1 MNTYSFEE
9 AVGYFEE
16 EKVLE
21 RQAKDIIEQER
32 QKQQQDGNLRCPFV
46 DLKDCTPVQKDI
58 LNTYF
63 QHTLTRQTAKLESAE
78 REIARHSF
86 PGEQE
91 SAFPWVPDAYTLSA
105 KLNTILGIRSL
116 QHKNKSIREPNPY
129 EIMHMV
135 LHQVPL
141 VNYNGVFYVRKGCA
155 FQQITNDDLRALVF
169 SIAEP
174 VLANGKN
181 PSLLG
186 SVCDLLKNYYGIKI
200 RQTTETP
207 DRVFFTNGVYDLTRH
222 ELLPPLPTDFVTA
235 YLPFQYNPDNKDC
248 PVFDRFLSDISG
260 GNTAVISLIWEVIGY
275 LLSSDM
281 SAKSFFLLQG
291 VGDSGKSVLG
301 NLISSMFNQEALAHL
316 DIYRFKDKFSTSA
329 LLGKRL
335 NICMDLPRAR
345 ISREAIGVIKMLTG
359 DDTITIEQKFKSSES
374 YKPTCKLLFGSNFPL
389 MPADNDPAFCARLV
403 TIPFLYPIPK
413 GRQDKHLLEK
423 LLMERSAIAV
433 KALDAYLR
441 LRARNYQFLQVQGEM
456 CSVAG
461 YIANAEL
468 MDAFL
473 AECCR
478 FSPEAYTFTADLLA
492 AYNQFRASRGAPP
505 LTDPAIFSR
514 QLNQFCS
521 RPIRG
526 KRRRING
533 ANLNGY
539 QGIGLRSPGSEISE
553 EV

>member
-1 MNTYSFEE
+1 MDIKNDYTFEDTID
-9 AVGYFEE
+9 YFSEE
-16 EKVLE
+16 IVNARRIIQDAYEK
-21 RQAKDIIEQER
+21 Q
-32 QKQQQDGNLRCPFV
+32 NLGLPSNLYTPFV
-46 DLKDCTPVQKDI
+46 DLSGVTPEEHAD
-58 LNTYF
+58 LE
-63 QHTLTRQTAKLESAE
+63 KLFATMMEKVKENIHGGPEKEAPGYSTHLSPVPPQSPYLIAPVISELSHLLKRTKQPEDSAY
-78 REIARHSF
+78 SF
-86 PGEQE
+86 MTSVLSHYRLLYYSGTFYCQENCIFRPISEQE
-91 SAFPWVPDAYTLSA
+91 LRSAIFPVVEPALVAGKSA
-105 KLNTILGIRSL
+105 KLIGNII
-116 QHKNKSIREPNPY
+116 
-129 EIMHMV
+129 
-135 LHQVPL
+135 
-141 VNYNGVFYVRKGCA
+141 
-155 FQQITNDDLRALVF
+155 
-169 SIAEP
+169 
-174 VLANGKN
+174 
-181 PSLLG
+181 
-186 SVCDLLKNYYGIKI
+186 DLLRDCPYTKVY
-200 RQTTETP
+200 RTTETP

-461 YIANAEL
+461 YIADAEL

-473 AECCR
+473 AGCCR

-492 AYNQFRASRGAPP
+492 AYNQFRASRGMPP

-539 QGIGLRSPGSEISE
+539 QGIGLRIPGSEISE

>member
-1 MNTYSFEE
+1 MDIKNDDTFGSTIDYFSEE
-9 AVGYFEE
+9 TVNA
-16 EKVLE
+16 
-21 RQAKDIIEQER
+21 RRIIQDAYK
-32 QKQQQDGNLRCPFV
+32 KQNLGLPTNLYAPFV
-46 DLKDCTPVQKDI
+46 DLSGVTPEEHAALQEFFT
-58 LNTYF
+58 NM
-63 QHTLTRQTAKLESAE
+63 
-78 REIARHSF
+78 REKVKAGANRTPSKEALSYSPHLSPVPPQSPYMIAPVISELSYLLKRRKQSEDSPYSF
-86 PGEQE
+86 MASVLSHYRLLYYSGTFYCQENCIFRPISEQE
-91 SAFPWVPDAYTLSA
+91 LRTAIFPIV
-105 KLNTILGIRSL
+105 
-116 QHKNKSIREPNPY
+116 EP
-129 EIMHMV
+129 
-135 LHQVPL
+135 
-141 VNYNGVFYVRKGCA
+141 
-155 FQQITNDDLRALVF
+155 AL
-169 SIAEP
+169 A
-174 VLANGKN
+174 AGKN
-181 PSLLG
+181 GTLIG
-186 SVCDLLKNYYGIKI
+186 SIIDLLRTSPYTNVY
-200 RQTTETP
+200 RTTETP

-316 DIYRFKDKFSTSA
+316 DIYRFKDKFSTST

-359 DDTITIEQKFKSSES
+359 DDTITIERKFRPSES

-389 MPADNDPAFCARLV
+389 MPADSDPAFCARLV
-403 TIPFLYPIPK
+403 TVPFLYPIPK
-413 GRQDKHLLEK
+413 ERQDKHLLEK
-423 LLMERSAIAV
+423 LMMERSAIAV
-433 KALDAYLR
+433 KALDAYL
-441 LRARNYQFLQVQGEM
+441 LLKARNYQFLQVQGEM
-456 CSVAG
+456 CPVTG
-461 YIANAEL
+461 YISDAEL
-468 MDAFL
+468 MDTFL
-473 AECCR
+473 AGCCM
-478 FSPEAYTFTADLLA
+478 FSAEAYTFTSDLLT

>member
-1 MNTYSFEE
+1 METYSFED

-16 EKVLE
+16 EQILE
-21 RQAKDIIEQER
+21 RQAKNIIEQER
-32 QKQQQDGNLRCPFV
+32 QKQQQAGNLRCPFV
-46 DLKDCTPVQKDI
+46 DLTNCTPLQKAV
-58 LNTYF
+58 LNAHF
-63 QHTLTRQTAKLESAE
+63 QHTLTRQTAKFDGAE
-78 REIARHSF
+78 REITRHPF

-91 SAFPWVPDAYTLSA
+91 SAFPWVPGAYQLSS
-105 KLNTILGIRSL
+105 KLNTIVDIRSL
-116 QHKNKSIREPNPY
+116 QHKNESIREPNPY

-141 VNYNGVFYVRKGCA
+141 VNYNGVFYVRKGCI
-155 FQQITNDDLRALVF
+155 FQQITDEDLRALVF

-174 VLANGKN
+174 VLANGKS
-181 PSLLG
+181 PTLLG
-186 SVCDLLKNYYGIKI
+186 NVCGLLKDYYGIKI
-200 RQTTETP
+200 RQTTETT

-235 YLPFQYNPDNKDC
+235 YLPFQYNPDNKEC
-248 PVFDRFLSDISG
+248 PVFDRFLLDISG
-260 GNTAVISLIWEVIGY
+260 GNPAVISLIWEIIGY

-301 NLISSMFNQEALAHL
+301 NLISNMFNQEALAHL

-359 DDTITIEQKFKSSES
+359 DDTITVEQKFRPSAS

-389 MPADNDPAFCARLV
+389 MPADNDPAFCSRLV
-403 TIPFLYPIPK
+403 TVPFPYPIPK
-413 GRQDKHLLEK
+413 EQQDKHLLEK

-433 KALDAYLR
+433 KALDAYL
-441 LRARNYQFLQVQGEM
+441 LLKARNYQFLQVQGAM
-456 CSVAG
+456 CPVTG
-461 YIANAEL
+461 YIADAEL
-468 MDAFL
+468 MDTFL
-473 AECCR
+473 TECCV
-478 FSPEAYTFTADLLA
+478 FSAEAYTFTADLLA

-505 LTDPAIFSR
+505 LTDSAIFSR
-514 QLNQFCS
+514 QLGQFCA
-521 RPIRG
+521 RPIQG
-526 KRRRING
+526 RRRRMNG

-539 QGIGLRSPGSEISE
+539 QGIGLRIPGSEICE
-553 EV
+553 EG